1 MKTLREMFHVA
12 LLLALLP
19 AVVLAVPA
27 MSLAAQ
33 PTVDLGTTSSFAVL
47 AGSTI
52 TNTGPTTIN
61 GDAGGDVGLYPGTSF
76 TGQADVTLSGT
87 VHLADSAASVAKD
100 DLVTAYNDAAGRTP
114 VTTIPTELGGQ
125 TLTPGIYDSSDGTFH
140 ITGTLTLNAEG
151 DPNGVF
157 IFKTA
162 STLITA
168 SGSNINLINSARY
181 CRTFWQVGS
190 SATLGTNSHFVG
202 HIFALTSI
210 TANTGATVQGQ
221 LLARNGAVT
230 LDTNTI
236 TNGICASVAPTP
248 TPTPATLHVI
258 KHVINA
264 NGGTSAA
271 GDFIVLVKLGGT
283 DVAGS
288 PAAGAETPGTA
299 YTLAAGTYAVSENAS
314 ATYAASY
321 GGDSDASGTI
331 TLAPGDNKTVTI
343 TNSEIAIPVVS
354 LNITKTVR
362 NMSGTVVR
370 TGSVLRWTIVVTN
383 FGNVPATNVVASDTV
398 PAHSTYVKRSIT
410 GLGHDDSHAPALL
423 WNVGT
428 VGVGESVTLTFE
440 SSVNSNVANGTIIS
454 NRAWVQAT
462 QSPRK
467 SATAQSGKVSET
479 TTKVVRTSGD
489 EDVTLGLMG
498 LLAALA
504 LGFAWHGRSNR
515 GPAGKRG
522 THITVALLLSAA
534 LALGGM
540 EVGAAVGLP
549 LPSPG
554 EAITSAAQ
562 AVMAITNSRT
572 VAATVATAR
581 IVGRVRI
588 PSIGVN
594 QRLVEGSTMSALNT
608 GLWRQP
614 PSAEPGTA
622 GACVIA
628 GHRISSQFSRLSRIK
643 VGAPVWVTV
652 GRRTYKY
659 RVASVSTGGTTLSF
673 RTGATEKLILYT
685 CLPRWQGNK
694 RTVVVCYRTS
704 P

>member
-27 MSLAAQ
+27 MSLAAD
-33 PTVDLGTTSSFAVL
+33 PTVNLGTASSYAVL
-47 AGSTI
+47 AASTI
-52 TNTGPTTIN
+52 TNTGSSAIN
-61 GDAGGDVGLYPGTSF
+61 GDVGVYAGTAITGFPPGTVSGTQHADDAAAAQAQIDLGTAYDTAAGLPTTVNL
-76 TGQADVTLSGT
+76 TGQD
-87 VHLADSAASVAKD
+87 
-100 DLVTAYNDAAGRTP
+100 
-114 VTTIPTELGGQ
+114 LGGL
-125 TLTPGIYDSSDGTFH
+125 TLTPGVYNFDTSAQL
-140 ITGTLTLNAEG
+140 TGDLTLNAQG
-151 DPNGVF
+151 DPNALFVF
-157 IFKTA
+157 KIGSTLTTA
-162 STLITA
+162 SSSRVLLEN
-168 SGSNINLINSARY
+168 GARFGQI
-181 CRTFWQVGS
+181 FWQVGS
-190 SATLGTNSHFVG
+190 SATLGTGTQFVG
-202 HIFALTSI
+202 RILAMVSI

-221 LLARNGAVT
+221 LLARTGAVT
-230 LDTNTI
+230 LDTNAI
-236 TNGICASVAPTP
+236 DN
-248 TPTPATLHVI
+248 PATLHVI

-264 NGGTSAA
+264 GGGTASA
-271 GDFIVLVKLGGT
+271 GDFTLHVELGGT

-288 PAAGAETPGTA
+288 PASGAETPGTA

-321 GGDSDASGTI
+321 SGGSDASGTI

-343 TNSEIAIPVVS
+343 TNTYLATPVVS
-354 LNITKTVR
+354 LNITKAVR
-362 NMSGTVVR
+362 NMSGTVLR

-383 FGNVPATNVVASDTV
+383 FGNVSATNVVVSDTV
-398 PAHSTYVKRSIT
+398 PVHSTYVKKSIT
-410 GLGHDDSHAPALL
+410 GLGHDDSHVPVLL

-428 VGVGESVTLTFE
+428 IGVGNSVTLTFE

-454 NRAWVQAT
+454 NRAWVQAN
-462 QSPRK
+462 QSPSK

-504 LGFAWHGRSNR
+504 LGFAWHGRSDR

-522 THITVALLLSAA
+522 TRITVALLLSAA

-540 EVGAAVGLP
+540 EVGAASGLP
-549 LPSPG
+549 VPSPG
-554 EAITSAAQ
+554 EIITSAVQ
-562 AVMAITNSRT
+562 TVMASTNGPA

-581 IVGRVRI
+581 VVGRVRI

-594 QRLVEGSTMSALNT
+594 QRLVEGSTMSALSK

-614 PSAEPGTA
+614 PSAEPGTS

-628 GHRISSQFSRLSRIK
+628 GHRISTEFSRLSRIK

-652 GRRTYKY
+652 GRKTYKY
-659 RVASVSTGGTTLSF
+659 RVSSVFTGGSTLSF

-685 CLPRWQGNK
+685 CLPRWQGNR

-704 P
+704 S